1 MSHIKTVVEVTWD
14 EDGFEKKDLC
24 YLLHWGLKYDLIANE
39 VGNMMPV
46 HYTVAIC
53 QNIKTGAIEL
63 YMPDQLRVIG
73 TNIKEKN
80 Q

>member
-1 MSHIKTVVEVTWD
+1 MSHIKTVVEVTLW
-14 EDGFEKKDLC
+14 EDGYEKKDLF
-24 YLLHWGLKYDLIANE
+24 YLLHWGLRYDMIVNE

-73 TNIKEKN
+73 TNLK
-80 Q
+80 